1 MMKIK
6 VLEVFA
12 DGMQKIVER
21 EVPDNYFAS
30 ETEEKKDVSER
41 IAYLEEKIS
50 SVINILSALSG
61 KKI

>member
-1 MMKIK
+1 MKIK

-12 DGMQKIVER
+12 DGIQKLVER
-21 EVPDNYFAS
+21 EVPDDHFVYES
-30 ETEEKKDVSER
+30 EEKPNVNDR
-41 IAYLEEKIS
+41 LAYLEEKIS